1 MDFAGVNGGGSVDA
15 SSAEK
20 DFLQCEKIVR
30 EWARSALEEEI
41 EGDGHTLRDLLFFL
55 HVPRTGGR
63 TYFHCLVKKVYGA
76 ALECPRSYDKLRF
89 DPRKPKCRLVATHDD
104 YSIMSMLPREKTS
117 VMTVLR
123 HPVDRVF
130 SAYEFSVE
138 VASRFLVHPNLT
150 SATELTKR
158 VRAKHKGV
166 STLDI
171 WPWKYLV
178 PWMREDLFARRDAR
192 KMKGLSYVNSNDS
205 YNVEEMAMPLHQF
218 INEPVVL
225 DTVHNGATFQVAGL
239 TNNSYLA
246 EAHDVRHCV
255 QKFTILGEHVL
266 QVAQKRLDNML
277 FVGLTEKHRES
288 AKMFAN
294 VVGPQVISQIASD
307 SSMEGL
313 SKIKSVTEQ
322 NSLLSDSELD
332 SNYHQD
338 GTSDQ
343 KPTEN
348 ENVSTENLEGIKKNA
363 RLLVP
368 ETVLQQIRSL
378 NSLDLRL
385 FKYAEGIYAKQNE
398 RMHELV
404 TTVSYYL
411 GEIPHTILFASTY
424 IPFGDML
431 LDVQLGYRLE
441 MLSQHSAFR

>member
-20 DFLQCEKIVR
+20 DFVQCEKIVR

-41 EGDGHTLRDLLFFL
+41 EGDGHTLQDLLFFL

-158 VRAKHKGV
+158 IRAKHKGV

-288 AKMFAN
+288 AKMFVN

-343 KPTEN
+343 KTT

-368 ETVLQQIRSL
+368 DTVLQQIRSL

-385 FKYAEGIYAKQNE
+385 FKYAEGGAQE
-398 RMHELV
+398 RVQRFPRHQTLASHCISHMFC
-404 TTVSYYL
+404 
-411 GEIPHTILFASTY
+411 LFYT
-424 IPFGDML
+424 P
-431 LDVQLGYRLE
+431 VCKC
-441 MLSQHSAFR
+441 

>member
-20 DFLQCEKIVR
+20 DFVQCEKIVR

-41 EGDGHTLRDLLFFL
+41 EGDGHTLQDLLFFL

-158 VRAKHKGV
+158 IRAKHKGV

-288 AKMFAN
+288 AKMFVN

-313 SKIKSVTEQ
+313 SKIKSELNSSVCLTVTEQ

-343 KPTEN
+343 KTT

-368 ETVLQQIRSL
+368 DTVLQQIRSL

-385 FKYAEGIYAKQNE
+385 FKYAEGGAQE
-398 RMHELV
+398 RVQRFPRHQTLASHCISHMFC
-404 TTVSYYL
+404 
-411 GEIPHTILFASTY
+411 LFYT
-424 IPFGDML
+424 P
-431 LDVQLGYRLE
+431 VCKC
-441 MLSQHSAFR
+441 

>member
-20 DFLQCEKIVR
+20 DFVQCEKIVR

-41 EGDGHTLRDLLFFL
+41 EGDGHTLQDLLFFL

-158 VRAKHKGV
+158 IRAKHKG
-166 STLDI
+166 
-171 WPWKYLV
+171 
-178 PWMREDLFARRDAR
+178 RDAR

-288 AKMFAN
+288 AKMFVN

-343 KPTEN
+343 KTT

-368 ETVLQQIRSL
+368 DTVLQQIRSL

-385 FKYAEGIYAKQNE
+385 FKYAEGGAQE
-398 RMHELV
+398 RVQRFPRHQTLASHCISHMFC
-404 TTVSYYL
+404 
-411 GEIPHTILFASTY
+411 LFYT
-424 IPFGDML
+424 P
-431 LDVQLGYRLE
+431 VCKC
-441 MLSQHSAFR
+441 

>member
-20 DFLQCEKIVR
+20 DFVQCEKIVR

-41 EGDGHTLRDLLFFL
+41 EGDGHTLQDLLFFL

-158 VRAKHKGV
+158 IRAKHKG
-166 STLDI
+166 
-171 WPWKYLV
+171 
-178 PWMREDLFARRDAR
+178 RDAR

-288 AKMFAN
+288 AKMFVN

-343 KPTEN
+343 KTT

-368 ETVLQQIRSL
+368 DTVLQQIRSL

-424 IPFGDML
+424 ILFGDML
-431 LDVQLGYRLE
+431 LDVQLG
-441 MLSQHSAFR
+441 

>member
-20 DFLQCEKIVR
+20 DFVQCEKIVR

-41 EGDGHTLRDLLFFL
+41 EGDGHTLQDLLFFL

-158 VRAKHKGV
+158 IRAKHKG
-166 STLDI
+166 
-171 WPWKYLV
+171 
-178 PWMREDLFARRDAR
+178 RDAR

-288 AKMFAN
+288 AKMFVN

-343 KPTEN
+343 KTT
-348 ENVSTENLEGIKKNA
+348 ENVSTENLEGIKKNMTVEKIMEEYKACISPLRNSQSVRRTNSLREISPANFSKEA

-368 ETVLQQIRSL
+368 DTVLQQIRSL

-385 FKYAEGIYAKQNE
+385 FKYAEGGAQE
-398 RMHELV
+398 RVQRFPRHQTLASHCISHMFC
-404 TTVSYYL
+404 
-411 GEIPHTILFASTY
+411 LFYT
-424 IPFGDML
+424 P
-431 LDVQLGYRLE
+431 VCKC
-441 MLSQHSAFR
+441 

>member
-20 DFLQCEKIVR
+20 DFVQCEKIVR

-41 EGDGHTLRDLLFFL
+41 EGDGHTLQDLLFFL

-158 VRAKHKGV
+158 IRAKHKGV

-288 AKMFAN
+288 AKMFVN

-343 KPTEN
+343 KTT

-368 ETVLQQIRSL
+368 DTVLQQIRSL

-424 IPFGDML
+424 ILFGDML
-431 LDVQLGYRLE
+431 LDVQLG
-441 MLSQHSAFR
+441 